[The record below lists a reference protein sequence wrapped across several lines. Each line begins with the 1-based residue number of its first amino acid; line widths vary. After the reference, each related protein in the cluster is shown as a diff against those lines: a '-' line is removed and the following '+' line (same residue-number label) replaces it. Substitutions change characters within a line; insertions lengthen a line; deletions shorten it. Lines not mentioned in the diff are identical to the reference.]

1 MLPRR
6 EAAASSRMKDKRAAL
21 GLLGRL
27 AGAVGIGIAIVLVPG
42 IAQAHATIVFSQPEA
57 GAQLSATPGVVTLAF
72 SEPLNA
78 RLSRASVIDPAGRRF
93 AGSVPSTGS
102 NARVAAREITV
113 PTPTAARGVY
123 TVAWVTVSTLDGHTM
138 RGSFRFSV
146 GTGVGA
152 SAATG
157 LLAGTPAV
165 GTGLRHADLLVV
177 VARVVEDLGLLAAVG
192 LVLVGRLAKPRR
204 ERGRDPSA
212 RGSAPRPEPGPE
224 PGPEPRPEPGPE
236 PRPEPGPEPGPGRAW
251 LVAALAVALA
261 GGICVVG
268 GEALLAAGTPSV
280 GAVDAYLLTGLPG
293 LARQVRLGAEA
304 VALGVAVWRPRSVLV
319 AVPLGG
325 ALAGLAAAGHAAAV
339 RPAWIGI
346 GVAAVHL
353 GATGL
358 WAGGV
363 VALIML
369 HLRSGHDDD
378 AGQGGGGEVGALL
391 ARFSRVALPAFGLVV
406 ASGLVRGVQEVGAI
420 RDLAATPYGQLLAV
434 KGFAVAMMVPL
445 SALAWRW
452 RMLPSRAEAALA
464 LLVVVAAATLATYPL
479 PPRRAQAAEQAA
491 APGAEA
497 EIGRAS
503 CRERG

>member
-1 MLPRR
+1 
-6 EAAASSRMKDKRAAL
+6 MKDKRAAL
-21 GLLGRL
+21 GRLGRL

-42 IAQAHATIVFSQPEA
+42 IAQTHAIIVFSQPEA

-113 PTPTAARGVY
+113 PTPSAARGVY

-212 RGSAPRPEPGPE
+212 RGSAP
-224 PGPEPRPEPGPE
+224 
-236 PRPEPGPEPGPGRAW
+236 GPEPGPGRAW
-251 LVAALAVALA
+251 LVAALGVALA

-304 VALGVAVWRPRSVLV
+304 VALGVAAWRPRSMLV

-325 ALAGLAAAGHAAAV
+325 ALTGLAAAGHAAAV
-339 RPAWIGI
+339 RPAWLGI

-369 HLRSGHDDD
+369 HLRSGHHDD
-378 AGQGGGGEVGALL
+378 AGQDGGGVGRSVPCWRGSRGWRCPRLGSRWQAAWSAASRRS
-391 ARFSRVALPAFGLVV
+391 ARYTIWPPRPTASSWPSRGL
-406 ASGLVRGVQEVGAI
+406 
-420 RDLAATPYGQLLAV
+420 
-434 KGFAVAMMVPL
+434 
-445 SALAWRW
+445 RW
-452 RMLPSRAEAALA
+452 R
-464 LLVVVAAATLATYPL
+464 
-479 PPRRAQAAEQAA
+479 
-491 APGAEA
+491 
-497 EIGRAS
+497 
-503 CRERG
+503 